1 MLCGISKAFSNLMKA
16 TKFLYCCCLWASK
29 CWSRLIRSLYMKFY
43 SRDSMPFP
51 IVTQCEPQIPSAKN
65 ASTWKQNVSGSAILV
80 HTLSAGHHDNI
91 PELGN
96 RIILDPQS
104 RCKLRIPF
112 IKWRLQS
119 QHVQSELDLELLLQK
134 AAVQRKS
141 TLETGLVIT
150 GNVSVPR

>member
-1 MLCGISKAFSNLMKA
+1 MKA

-29 CWSRLIRSLYMKFY
+29 CWSRLIRSQYMKFC
-43 SRDSMPFP
+43 SHDSMPFP
-51 IVTQCEPQIPSAKN
+51 IVTQCEPQITSAKN

-80 HTLSAGHHDNI
+80 HAPSPSAGHHDNI
-91 PELGN
+91 PVLGN
-96 RIILDPQS
+96 RIILGPQS

-119 QHVQSELDLELLLQK
+119 QHAQSELDLELLLWK

-150 GNVSVPR
+150 GNISVPR